1 MRTIMGKYLVSE
13 TFILNVILFVTVTLI
28 YLLLRKVIPAV
39 AVKMTKRFH
48 VNETLAQ
55 KLRRYIGTLL
65 KVLYIIFLLEFLQVV
80 PFISVYAKP
89 VLSYRIIDTESFS
102 ISLSSLIKGVFVFY
116 VLLLATRIFI
126 TILQTYLLHKHGET
140 EISSNI
146 DLLIYNSAL
155 ILISLI
161 TLSTIG
167 LNWKLLLPI
176 VGGLG
181 IGIGFGLRDVANNFV
196 SGFVILTT
204 RTVKR
209 GDWITLQN
217 NFGTI
222 VDIGIR
228 TSTLRTVDNVD
239 IIIPNSHLITNELIN
254 WSYGDN
260 IARLHV
266 PVGVSYSSDIH
277 QVRDILIDVAHRYE
291 YALKYPQPEARFT
304 EFGDSSL
311 NFELLV
317 WIDITR
323 IKVPLVKSAL
333 NYMIWDAFKD
343 KGIQVPFPQ
352 RDVWFKNDLKID
364 KG

>member
-1 MRTIMGKYLVSE
+1 MRWAIGKYLVGE
-13 TFILNVILFVTVTLI
+13 DLILYLVLLVSVTLL
-28 YLLLRKVIPAV
+28 YLLLRKIMPAI
-39 AVKMTKRFH
+39 ADKISGKFH
-48 VNETLAQ
+48 VKEVLAQ
-55 KLRRYIGTLL
+55 KLHKYIGIFL

-89 VLSYRIIDTESFS
+89 ILSYRIIDTETFS

-116 VLLLATRIFI
+116 VLLVATRIFI
-126 TILQTYLLHKHGET
+126 TILQMYLLHKHGET

-146 DLLIYNSAL
+146 DLLIYNSSL

-217 NFGTI
+217 NLGTI
-222 VDIGIR
+222 VNIGIR

-277 QVRDILIDVAHRYE
+277 QVRDVLIDVAHRYE

-317 WIDITR
+317 WIDITS

>member
-1 MRTIMGKYLVSE
+1 MRWTIGKYLVSE
-13 TFILNVILFVTVTLI
+13 NLILNLILLASVTLL
-28 YLLLRKVIPAV
+28 YFLLMKIIPAV
-39 AVKMTKRFH
+39 ADKVAGKFH
-48 VNETLAQ
+48 LKETLAR
-55 KLRRYIGTLL
+55 KLHKQIGTLL
-65 KVLYIIFLLEFLQVV
+65 KVLYIIFLLELLQAVLFV
-80 PFISVYAKP
+80 SVYAKP
-89 VLSYRIIDTESFS
+89 VLGYRIIDTETFS

-126 TILQTYLLHKHGET
+126 TVLQMYLLHKHGET
-140 EISSNI
+140 EISSNM
-146 DLLIYNSAL
+146 DLLIYNSSL

-204 RTVKR
+204 KTVKR

-217 NFGTI
+217 NLGTI

-277 QVRDILIDVAHRYE
+277 QVRDVLIDVAHRYE
-291 YALKYPQPEARFT
+291 YALKYPEPEARFT
-304 EFGDSSL
+304 EFGNSSL

-323 IKVPLVKSAL
+323 IKVPMVKSAL

>member
-1 MRTIMGKYLVSE
+1 MRWVIGKYLVSE
-13 TFILNVILFVTVTLI
+13 NFILNLILLVSVTLL
-28 YLLLRKVIPAV
+28 YLLLRKILPAISN
-39 AVKMTKRFH
+39 KISGKFH
-48 VNETLAQ
+48 VKETLAQ
-55 KLRRYIGTLL
+55 RLHKYIGTFL
-65 KVLYIIFLLEFLQVV
+65 KVLYIIFLLEFLQVF

-89 VLSYRIIDTESFS
+89 VLGYRIIDTETFS
-102 ISLSSLIKGVFVFY
+102 ISLSSVIKGIFVFY
-116 VLLLATRIFI
+116 VLLVATRIFI
-126 TILQTYLLHKHGET
+126 TILQMYLLHKHGET
-140 EISSNI
+140 EISSNL
-146 DLLIYNSAL
+146 DLLIYNSSL

-204 RTVKR
+204 KTVKR

-217 NFGTI
+217 NLGTI

>member
-1 MRTIMGKYLVSE
+1 MEKYLVTE
-13 TFILNVILFVTVTLI
+13 NFILHLVLLVTVTLI
-28 YLLLRKVIPAV
+28 YLLLRQVIPAI
-39 AVKMTKRFH
+39 AVKMSKRFH
-48 VNETLAQ
+48 VKETLAQ
-55 KLRRYIGTLL
+55 KLRKYIGTLL
-65 KVLYIIFLLEFLQVV
+65 KILYIVFLLEFLQVV
-80 PFISVYAKP
+80 PFIELYAKP
-89 VLSYRIIDTESFS
+89 VLCYRIIDTETFS

-116 VLLLATRIFI
+116 VLLVTTRIFI
-126 TILQTYLLHKHGET
+126 TILQMYLLHKKGET

-146 DLLIYNSAL
+146 DLLIYNSSL

-167 LNWKLLLPI
+167 LGWKLLLPI
-176 VGGLG
+176 AGGLG

-204 RTVKR
+204 KTVKR

-266 PVGVSYSSDIH
+266 PVGVSYSSDVN
-277 QVRDILIDVAHRYE
+277 QVRDTLIEVAHNYE
-291 YALKYPQPEARFT
+291 YTLKYPEPEARFT

-317 WIDITR
+317 WTDITK

-333 NYMIWDAFKD
+333 NYMIWDAFRD

-364 KG
+364 KS

>member
-1 MRTIMGKYLVSE
+1 MQKYFIHYLTDE
-13 TFILNVILFVTVTLI
+13 TFILNVVLFAAVTFAYLI
-28 YLLLRKVIPAV
+28 FRKVLPAIAVKLAGRFRLREDISNRLRK
-39 AVKMTKRFH
+39 H
-48 VNETLAQ
+48 L
-55 KLRRYIGTLL
+55 GTLL
-65 KVLYIIFLLEFLQVV
+65 KLLYIIFILEFLQVL
-80 PFISVYAKP
+80 PFVRVYAKP
-89 VLSYRIIDTESFS
+89 VLGYRIIDTETFS
-102 ISLSSLIKGVFVFY
+102 MSLSSLIKGFFVFY
-116 VLLLATRIFI
+116 VLLVTTRIFI
-126 TILQTYLLHKHGET
+126 TTLQMYLLHKKAEA

-146 DLLIYNSAL
+146 DLLIYNSSL
-155 ILISLI
+155 VIISLI

-167 LNWKLLLPI
+167 LGWKLLLPI
-176 VGGLG
+176 AGGLG

-204 RTVKR
+204 KTVKR

-222 VDIGIR
+222 VQIGIR

-266 PVGVSYSSDIH
+266 PVGVSYSSDVK
-277 QVRDILIDVAHRYE
+277 QVRDALIEVAHKYE
-291 YALKYPQPEARFT
+291 YVLKHPEPEARFV
-304 EFGDSSL
+304 EFGNSSL

-317 WIDITR
+317 WIDITG
-323 IKVPLVKSAL
+323 IKVPRVKSEL
-333 NYMIWDAFKD
+333 NYMIWEAFKD
-343 KGIQVPFPQ
+343 KGIEVPFPQ
-352 RDVWFKNDLKID
+352 RDVWFKNELKID